1 MDTVSVGCAVLVSL
15 EGKSSVGATVVSGVA
30 MRCALSR
37 AANPSG
43 VRGYVGRAFQKND
56 DANGKQYHSD
66 KEDAADNRF
75 VAIRRWVC
83 HIVLSQRV
91 IFVKSRIEAGFV

>member
-15 EGKSSVGATVVSGVA
+15 EEKSSVGATVVSGVA

-43 VRGYVGRAFQKND
+43 VRGTSEERFKKND

-66 KEDAADNRF
+66 KEDAADNGFR
-75 VAIRRWVC
+75 C
-83 HIVLSQRV
+83 DQKMGLPYCV
-91 IFVKSRIEAGFV
+91 IPESYLC

>member
-15 EGKSSVGATVVSGVA
+15 EEKSSVGATVVSGVA

-43 VRGYVGRAFQKND
+43 VRGTSEERFKKMMMPTASNTTAIKRMLRIIVSLRSEDGFAILCYPRELSLLEVEL
-56 DANGKQYHSD
+56 KQ
-66 KEDAADNRF
+66 
-75 VAIRRWVC
+75 V
-83 HIVLSQRV
+83 
-91 IFVKSRIEAGFV
+91 